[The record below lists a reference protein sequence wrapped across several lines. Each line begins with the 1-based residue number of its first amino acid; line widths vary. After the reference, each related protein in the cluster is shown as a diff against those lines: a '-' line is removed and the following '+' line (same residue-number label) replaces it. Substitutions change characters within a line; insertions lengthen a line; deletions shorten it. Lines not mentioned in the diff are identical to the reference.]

1 MREGEKTDA
10 DDARVGAAEMRKRRT
25 TLADGRYLI
34 YYTFGEGGGGGAG
47 ESESE
52 AARGPRARPQ
62 AEDER
67 SV

>member
-1 MREGEKTDA
+1 
-10 DDARVGAAEMRKRRT
+10 MRKRRT

-34 YYTFGEGGGGGAG
+34 YYTFGEGAGAA
-47 ESESE
+47 SPLDSP
-52 AARGPRARPQ
+52 ARGPRARPQ

>member
-1 MREGEKTDA
+1 MREDEKTNAGDA
-10 DDARVGAAEMRKRRT
+10 EVGAAELRKRRT

-34 YYTFGEGGGGGAG
+34 YYTFGGGGGAG
-47 ESESE
+47 ESEGE